1 MKNQTENGNIKLFK
15 FFAIFIGAGL
25 MFLVLV
31 LLLGGVVK
39 ITWEFQEFNTVVDY
53 YSNLKGNEYLLCV
66 LYLGLFPLY
75 YSYIFKN

>member
-1 MKNQTENGNIKLFK
+1 MTNQTENGDMKLFK
-15 FFAIFIGAGL
+15 FFSIFIGVSL

>member
-1 MKNQTENGNIKLFK
+1 MKNQTENDNIKLFK

>member
-1 MKNQTENGNIKLFK
+1 MEKQAEAGNLKLFK
-15 FFAIFIGAGL
+15 FFSVLVGGSL

-39 ITWEFQEFNTVVDY
+39 ITWEFQEFSTVVDY

-66 LYLGLFPLY
+66 LYLGVFPLF
-75 YSYIFKN
+75 YSYLFKD